1 MLYTETDVMDYVGQE
16 DVKFIRLAFTDLFG
30 RQKNMAIM
38 SSELERAFRSGISFD
53 ASSVRG
59 FAGEDQSDLFLYP
72 DASTLSVLP
81 WRPAHGKVVRLFCDI
96 KYPDGTPFTK
106 DGRYILKQAI
116 QRAADMGIRCRF
128 GTEFEFYLLK
138 TDDAGEPTDI
148 PFDTAGYMD
157 VGPADKGEN
166 VRREICLTLEEMGI
180 HPETSHHEEGPGQNE
195 IDFKYA
201 EALEAADNAVTF
213 KWVVRTIAMR
223 NGLHA
228 CFTPKPF
235 PEHSGNGCHIN
246 MSVVTDS
253 GENVSDSFMA
263 GVLSHI
269 REMTAFLNP
278 TEESY
283 RRLGE
288 KNAPKYVTW
297 SYGNRSELIR
307 IPAAT
312 GEYKRFEL
320 RSPDPGMNPYIAY
333 ALLIHAGL
341 DGVEKKLEPPKA
353 IETSVNA
360 LSPEAL
366 NGLETLPST
375 YRDAA
380 KAAENSDFIKAIIPG
395 SILSAYGAQ

>member
-1 MLYTETDVMDYVGQE
+1 MLYTEKDVMDYVGQE

-106 DGRYILKQAI
+106 DGRYILKQAVK
-116 QRAADMGIRCRF
+116 RAADMGIRCRF

-138 TDDAGEPTDI
+138 TDDAGEPTDV

-180 HPETSHHEEGPGQNE
+180 YPETSHHEEGPGQNE

-235 PEHSGNGCHIN
+235 PEYSGNGCHIN

-341 DGVEKKLEPPKA
+341 DGVEKGLMPPEA

-366 NGLETLPST
+366 DGLEMLPST

-380 KAAENSDFIKAIIPG
+380 KVAESSDFIKAIIPG